1 MEFRIDPDR
10 IKKMITIMVR
20 DRNEEIHDPYNW
32 WNGALNGYLE
42 CLGLDWDIVNRI
54 GRGSLILTQILSPK
68 PIVRGEICS
77 GLHF

>member
-1 MEFRIDPDR
+1 MEIDDAIDSVR
-10 IKKMITIMVR
+10 KK
-20 DRNEEIHDPYNW
+20 D
-32 WNGALNGYLE
+32 
-42 CLGLDWDIVNRI
+42 LDFKVSEKRVNPKDQKRP